1 MKIKDNISRP
11 RLEVTEKL
19 EDAVCAHQEWSEA
32 IEAMKKLKFE
42 KMQVLNRLSK
52 AINVSHEKLKESLVD
67 TGVHD
72 ARSPSFWHTTKASP
86 STRSQRT
93 IWDLCVHLCSFD
105 LSRFSCLLVLLVE
118 IASAAVHLRT
128 SL

>member
-42 KMQVLNRLSK
+42 KMLSAEQTFQGDK
-52 AINVSHEKLKESLVD
+52 RVTREAQ
-67 TGVHD
+67 GV
-72 ARSPSFWHTTKASP
+72 ARGHWGP
-86 STRSQRT
+86 
-93 IWDLCVHLCSFD
+93 
-105 LSRFSCLLVLLVE
+105 
-118 IASAAVHLRT
+118 
-128 SL
+128 